1 MDNRPLQNHESAG
14 RLSEF
19 KGSKFKVAP
28 HVDQTQVYNAVFK
41 RLQTDGY
48 IGIFPEGGSHDRP
61 KMLPLKGKNLSLHGS
76 YDTLLI
82 STVQLESLSWHLV
95 PWPKIWMSQSFL
107 WA

>member
-1 MDNRPLQNHESAG
+1 MDNRPLQTHESAG

-61 KMLPLKGKNLSLHGS
+61 KMLPLKGKNLHLHGS
-76 YDTLLI
+76 
-82 STVQLESLSWHLV
+82 
-95 PWPKIWMSQSFL
+95 
-107 WA
+107 